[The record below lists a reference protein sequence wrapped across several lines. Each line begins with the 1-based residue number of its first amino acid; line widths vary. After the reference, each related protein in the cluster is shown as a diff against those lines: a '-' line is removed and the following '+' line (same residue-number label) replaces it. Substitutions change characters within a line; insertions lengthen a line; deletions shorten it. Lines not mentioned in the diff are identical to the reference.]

1 LFSTLRCNISQRFQK
16 NERNYRQE
24 IQKESNTMSYAED
37 RWKTLSS
44 YSTEQLL
51 AILVMRM
58 EELLLGTAQRLD
70 QLDQKT
76 QGQTKNIS
84 EISLTL
90 AEIKK
95 AIISGVPVR
104 NCRDEFHDVLSV
116 RVRSK

>member
-1 LFSTLRCNISQRFQK
+1 
-16 NERNYRQE
+16 
-24 IQKESNTMSYAED
+24 MSYAED
-37 RWKTLSS
+37 RWKTLSN

-51 AILVMRM
+51 AILVIRM
-58 EELLLGTAQRLD
+58 EELQWGTAQRLD